1 MPAQDALMGD
11 ARLRVVVAGIIG
23 ALAVAAGAYAVHG
36 LGAVRDAHA
45 VGLWQ
50 TASQYQLM
58 HAGVTVAAALGGHRL
73 HRRLVAL
80 AGWLFLLGCVLFG
93 GALYGLGWWGPS
105 ALGAVAPVGGMSFI
119 LGWLFLAAAALKA
132 PR

>member
-1 MPAQDALMGD
+1 MLTGIARAQVA
-11 ARLRVVVAGIIG
+11 VAGIIG

-58 HAGVTVAAALGGHRL
+58 HAAAVVAVALGGDRL
-73 HRRLVAL
+73 PPRLAAL
-80 AGWLFLLGCVLFG
+80 AGWLFLLGCLLFG

-105 ALGAVAPVGGMSFI
+105 ALGAVAPLGGTSFI
-119 LGWLFLAAAALKA
+119 LGWLLLGVAALRA
-132 PR
+132 RR

>member
-1 MPAQDALMGD
+1 MLAAD
-11 ARLRVVVAGIIG
+11 ARLRVGIAGVIG
-23 ALAVAAGAYAVHG
+23 AVAVSAGAFAVHG
-36 LGAVRDAHA
+36 LGAVRNAHA
-45 VGLWQ
+45 VELWQ

-58 HAGVTVAAALGGHRL
+58 HAGAAVAAALGGHLLAPRL
-73 HRRLVAL
+73 AAL

-105 ALGAVAPVGGMSFI
+105 ALGAVAPLGGFSMI
-119 LGWLFLAAAALKA
+119 LGWLALAAAALKV

>member
-1 MPAQDALMGD
+1 MLTAD
-11 ARLRVVVAGIIG
+11 ARLRVAIAGIIG

-36 LGAVRDAHA
+36 LAAVRDAHA

-58 HAGVTVAAALGGHRL
+58 HVAAAVATTLGGHLL
-73 HRRLVAL
+73 HRSFATL
-80 AGWLFLLGCVLFG
+80 AGWLFLLGAVLFG

-105 ALGAVAPVGGMSFI
+105 ALGAVAPLGGFSFI
-119 LGWLFLAAAALKA
+119 LGWLFLAAAAVKA